1 MRRPIALSLVLALVL
16 ATAIALSGCAQIAQ
30 KATQAAVEK
39 TTGVKVDTNSGT
51 ITTTDKQG
59 NTATLS
65 TSQGTYPQ
73 GFPADFPQYPNGVV
87 SSALTGSTGG
97 KASFT
102 LIVRTPDA
110 PKDVYAYY
118 LTELEKAGWTI
129 KNKMDGTTSESAFA
143 NLTAEKTDLAGG
155 VTLSRSKD
163 ATATDIMI
171 GLGPVTK

>member
-1 MRRPIALSLVLALVL
+1 MRRLTTLSLVLVLVV
-16 ATAIALSGCAQIAQ
+16 AAAVALSGCGMIAQ

-65 TSQGTYPQ
+65 TAQGTYPE

-87 SSALTGSTGG
+87 DSALKGSTGG
-97 KASFT
+97 KDSFT
-102 LIVRTPDA
+102 VIVKTPDA
-110 PKDVYAYY
+110 PKDVFAFY

-129 KNKMDGTTSESAFA
+129 KNKMDGTTSDSAFGSITTEKGD
-143 NLTAEKTDLAGG
+143 LTGG

-163 ATATDIMI
+163 ETATGIMI